1 MIDVSSSS
9 AGQVSNDNAV
19 AASTIAPPSVGS
31 PPQTA
36 APARQTPHAPANVP
50 PRAVLLSEAVQR
62 AIEAPPAGSP
72 AAKRRASV
80 TQVVDP
86 RVSRAKFEQQV
97 KWFRDYEDVQRRR
110 GFLLIEAAF
119 PRVVLAVC
127 VPHVRPH
134 AILFGVVIDY
144 TNWDLEPPSLRV
156 VDPFTLRPLLAK
168 ELVSAMKRQMLRGPA
183 APLNETADTPLS
195 GDLAPTPASRTMTPL
210 GEDVAVPMQPTC
222 ANSPIPAEK
231 PTETPPATSA
241 GQGAAPPLC
250 PPEMCMLQFGLPD
263 EVPFLCLA
271 GVREYHEH
279 PAHTGDSW
287 WVHRTTGAGS
297 LSHLLNV

>member
-36 APARQTPHAPANVP
+36 APASQTPHAPANVP

-97 KWFRDYEDVQRRR
+97 KCSATTKMYS
-110 GFLLIEAAF
+110 
-119 PRVVLAVC
+119 VVV
-127 VPHVRPH
+127 
-134 AILFGVVIDY
+134 
-144 TNWDLEPPSLRV
+144 
-156 VDPFTLRPLLAK
+156 
-168 ELVSAMKRQMLRGPA
+168 
-183 APLNETADTPLS
+183 
-195 GDLAPTPASRTMTPL
+195 AS
-210 GEDVAVPMQPTC
+210 C
-222 ANSPIPAEK
+222 
-231 PTETPPATSA
+231 
-241 GQGAAPPLC
+241 
-250 PPEMCMLQFGLPD
+250 
-263 EVPFLCLA
+263 
-271 GVREYHEH
+271 
-279 PAHTGDSW
+279 
-287 WVHRTTGAGS
+287 
-297 LSHLLNV
+297 